1 MNIKL
6 LNEFVEL
13 LRNRFN
19 NYFSDIK
26 LNESKDKIIIDD
38 NENYTI
44 LTQPHGTIWHYE
56 IRLKSPYREK
66 AKELEKIYDWK
77 LTKDILKD
85 LKSKKIKHKFC
96 KNEHPWFIN
105 KIILLDMNLTIF
117 LTERK
122 GETIGNATYI
132 TYTRT
137 NEEVNNLNE
146 VMNYLNKV
154 HKENIHI
161 GRYKYLELT

>member
-13 LRNRFN
+13 LRNRFS

-26 LNESKDKIIIDD
+26 LNESKDAIIIDD
-38 NENYTI
+38 NTNYTI
-44 LTQPHGTIWHYE
+44 LTSPHGSIWHYE
-56 IRLKSPYREK
+56 TRLKSPYKEK
-66 AKELEKIYDWK
+66 AKELENMYDWK
-77 LTKDILKD
+77 FIKDIIKD
-85 LKSKKIKHKFC
+85 LKSKKIKYKFC
-96 KNEHPWFIN
+96 KNEHSWFIN

-122 GETIGNATYI
+122 GETVGNATYV

-137 NEEVNNLNE
+137 TEDENHLKE

-154 HKENIHI
+154 HKENLNI
-161 GRYKYLELT
+161 GKYKRTECK

>member
-1 MNIKL
+1 MKIAL
-6 LNEFVEL
+6 LKEFVEL
-13 LRNRFN
+13 LRNRFS

-38 NENYTI
+38 NKNYTI

-77 LTKDILKD
+77 FTKDILKD

-105 KIILLDMNLTIF
+105 KIILLDMNLIIF

-154 HKENIHI
+154 HKENLNI
-161 GRYKYLELT
+161 GKYKWTECK